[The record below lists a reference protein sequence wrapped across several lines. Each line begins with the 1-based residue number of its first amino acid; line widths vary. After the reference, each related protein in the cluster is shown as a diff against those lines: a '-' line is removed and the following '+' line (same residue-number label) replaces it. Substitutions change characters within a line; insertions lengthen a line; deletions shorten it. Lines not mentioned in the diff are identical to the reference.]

1 MRLKS
6 DVRHELKYLIDWQ
19 QREAILADL
28 QAYMLPDNHG
38 DSVGQYTITSLY
50 YDSAGYGAYWEKI
63 EGEKLRRK
71 IRVRTYGESVVLPQT
86 SCFLE
91 IKERRNKTLSKRRAR
106 LPYQDAERLSDL
118 GDVAERYA
126 EDEDNED
133 FKSVLDEVYY
143 LYRVRQLEPACVVR
157 YNRLALNGGA
167 DHPDLRVTFDSELRG
182 RTHDLTLLST
192 SHAHDVYFLPPE
204 LCVMEIKVN
213 QSVPY
218 WLSKLVNKH
227 HCTMRR
233 ISKYCRALE
242 KNLDLTSRQTI
253 AT

>member
-1 MRLKS
+1 MRVKS
-6 DVRHELKYLIDWQ
+6 DVRHELKYLINWQ

-38 DSVGQYTITSLY
+38 DSGGQYTITSLY
-50 YDSAGYGAYWEKI
+50 YDSTNYSAYWEKV

-71 IRVRTYGESVVLPQT
+71 VRVRTYGESVVLPQT

-91 IKERRNKTLSKRRAR
+91 IKERRNKTLSKRRVR
-106 LPYQDAERLSDL
+106 LPYEDAERLSDL
-118 GDVAERYA
+118 GSIAEKYA
-126 EDEDNED
+126 KNGDNED
-133 FKSVLDEVYY
+133 AKAVLDEVYY
-143 LYRVRQLEPACVVR
+143 LYRVRRLEPACVVR
-157 YNRLALNGGA
+157 YNRLALNGSA

-192 SHAHDVYFLPPE
+192 GHADDLYFLPPE

-218 WLSKLVNKH
+218 WLSKLVNQH

-233 ISKYCRALE
+233 ISKYCTALE
-242 KNLDLTSRQTI
+242 KNLELSSRQNVSI
-253 AT
+253 